1 MDSSEDITNERIITA
16 GTGIE
21 IDTSQ
26 ANQVVLNAVRTG
38 LRQKVSYNVTGSHAA
53 GQKLFIPNID
63 FASGSFRDDSI
74 DVFVNGVLMASGSG
88 EDYLLHGDAN
98 NLVMSFNLSNDDK
111 VTVVIQ

>member
-1 MDSSEDITNERIITA
+1 M
-16 GTGIE
+16 
-21 IDTSQ
+21 
-26 ANQVVLNAVRTG
+26 
-38 LRQKVSYNVTGSHAA
+38 RQKVSYNVTGSHAA

-63 FASGSFRDDSI
+63 FTSGSFRDDSI